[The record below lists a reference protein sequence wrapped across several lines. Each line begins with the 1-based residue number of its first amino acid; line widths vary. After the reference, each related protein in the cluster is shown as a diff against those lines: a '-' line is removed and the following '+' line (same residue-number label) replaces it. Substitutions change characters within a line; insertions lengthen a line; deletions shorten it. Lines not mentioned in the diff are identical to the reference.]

1 MAAVADF
8 FEITP
13 RNWRDRIAVS
23 TDMMRELSRYA
34 DPDELYHVYARRMSQ
49 LYPTA
54 RQVSVSRRGLESP
67 LFRVTRFNLWKDQ
80 LNPYRDTHR
89 LPVLSGGVV
98 ADLLYGDEP
107 RVIDDLAI
115 HPHDPAS
122 DFLGGQGSL
131 LAIPLFDSGVA
142 HNMIIVTREE
152 RGAFRREQVPELVWM
167 TNLFSRAMQ
176 TLMLSDRLRDA
187 YDSADFEL
195 KAIADLQNSLLPSAV
210 PQVPGL
216 DVAVHYRTANHAGG
230 DYYDFLPLP
239 DGKLGVLVA
248 DASGHGTPAAVM
260 MAITHTLAH
269 STPEPPTKPGAFLG
283 YLNDHLARRYTQVSG
298 NFVTAFYGVFD
309 PAARTLTYAAAG
321 HVPARLS
328 RGGESHWRPLMA
340 AHRLPL
346 GVQAVG
352 ELYPEQTVKFDPA
365 DRLVL
370 FTDGIADVVD
380 PAGDPFGYDRL
391 DAVLS
396 HAPNSAAG
404 VVAGVLEALDD
415 FADGSA
421 PSDDRTLVAVR
432 GTLLVSGSP

>member
-8 FEITP
+8 FDVTP
-13 RNWRDRIAVS
+13 RNIRDRIAVS

-54 RQVSVSRRGLESP
+54 RQVSVSRRGLENP

-80 LNPYRDTHR
+80 VNPFRDAHR
-89 LPVLSGGVV
+89 RPVLSGGVI

-107 RVIDDLAI
+107 RVIDDLI
-115 HPHDPAS
+115 VTPDDPAW
-122 DFLGGQGSL
+122 DLLEGQGSL

-142 HNMIIVTREE
+142 QNMIVVTREE

-187 YDSADFEL
+187 YDAADFEL

-210 PQVPGL
+210 PQVAGFET
-216 DVAVHYRTANHAGG
+216 AVHYRTANHAGG
-230 DYYDFLPLP
+230 DYYDFFALPE
-239 DGKLGVLVA
+239 GKLGVLVA
-248 DASGHGTPAAVM
+248 DASGHGTPAAVL
-260 MAITHTLAH
+260 MAITHSLAH
-269 STPEPPTKPGAFLG
+269 STVEPPTRPGAFLAH
-283 YLNDHLARRYTQVSG
+283 LNTHLARRYTQISG

-309 PAARTLTYAAAG
+309 PVAHTLTYSAAG
-321 HVPARLS
+321 HLPARIS
-328 RGGESHWRPLMA
+328 RTSDPIWRPLPS

-346 GVQAVG
+346 GVQTVG
-352 ELYPEQTVKFDPA
+352 EAYPEQTLPFHPA
-365 DRLVL
+365 DRLVV

-380 PAGDPFGYDRL
+380 QTGEPFGNDRL
-391 DAVLS
+391 DEILAQT
-396 HAPNSAAG
+396 PNSAAG
-404 VVAGVLEALDD
+404 VVASVLESLDS
-415 FADGSA
+415 FSDGSS
-421 PSDDRTLVAVR
+421 PTDDRTLVVIRATDGEV
-432 GTLLVSGSP
+432 